1 MDQSAKDIADG
12 LTTIR
17 NAKSLGLHMI
27 VPSFDGH
34 LYIIGESAVNLHVS
48 VFKYSFSL
56 TIKS

>member
-12 LTTIR
+12 LNTIR

-34 LYIIGESAVNLHVS
+34 LYIIGESAVNLRV
-48 VFKYSFSL
+48 L
-56 TIKS
+56 A